1 MFQKFSLSIYII
13 KWQRKKQTYKKSTP
27 RNCNFSLSSLSLSS
41 LEQARAVYFSLSECA
56 CENDICEEVG
66 ELEIF
71 FILPLL
77 LFDVFEKKNQK
88 KKLEKKGRPKPRNHT
103 KKEKKER
110 RKLSLSLSLPFT
122 HKNKRS
128 TRAHAKGAQRSI
140 LPRQRERLSAR
151 ERAFGPYL
159 STRSEDKR
167 EERVFASSSS
177 SSLFSIFEIRK
188 KKIPLKSKEK

>member
-1 MFQKFSLSIYII
+1 VFQKFSLSIYII

-77 LFDVFEKKNQK
+77 LFDVFEKKKSK
-88 KKLEKKGRPKPRNHT
+88 KKNLKRKGGRNQETT
-103 KKEKKER
+103 KKEKK
-110 RKLSLSLSLPFT
+110 KKKKTLSLSSLHT
-122 HKNKRS
+122 
-128 TRAHAKGAQRSI
+128 
-140 LPRQRERLSAR
+140 
-151 ERAFGPYL
+151 
-159 STRSEDKR
+159 
-167 EERVFASSSS
+167 
-177 SSLFSIFEIRK
+177 
-188 KKIPLKSKEK
+188 